1 MKEVEERL
9 ADRKTRLAVSLEA
22 KEYLAAVGYSP
33 IYGARPLDR
42 AIQTELFNPLS
53 VLIFDNAV
61 RDGANG
67 MDVDWET
74 PDDDVEIEEMD

>member
-1 MKEVEERL
+1 MSYIV
-9 ADRKTRLAVSLEA
+9 D
-22 KEYLAAVGYSP
+22 

-61 RDGANG
+61 RDGATIEQLDGPHNRLYIKPNNASERMANG

-74 PDDDVEIEEMD
+74 PDDDIEIEEMD